1 MNCWSLLFQRG
12 MDMIVI
18 IYLSRKKSDDME
30 LVHEP
35 MERERETEK
44 AASSG
49 LFDQPHHG
57 HVQEVCL

>member
-35 MERERETEK
+35 MERETEK

>member
-1 MNCWSLLFQRG
+1 
-12 MDMIVI
+12 MDMIVV

-35 MERERETEK
+35 IDRETDK
-44 AASSG
+44 AALSG